1 MKTQSQNKIL
11 KKHLKSGKSIAPLQ
25 ALSMFGIYRLSA
37 RINDLRNDGLNVKTT
52 MVYEHP
58 IKYAKYHL

>member
-1 MKTQSQNKIL
+1 MKTESQNLTL

-25 ALSMFGIYRLSA
+25 ALNLYGIYRLSA
-37 RINDLRNDGLNVKTT
+37 RINDLRNDGMNVKTT
-52 MVYEHP
+52 MIYEHP